1 MPPINNQD
9 QKGPYLAQDLT
20 HGIEQL
26 FRRPFRG
33 VEIRVVTSL
42 LAKSSFSIKAK
53 HDLTCKSGKKLRLDM
68 H

>member
-9 QKGPYLAQDLT
+9 QKGPYLAQDFT

-26 FRRPFRG
+26 FRWPFKG

-42 LAKSSFSIKAK
+42 LAKSSFSIKVE
-53 HDLTCKSGKKLRLDM
+53 HDLTCKSGKD
-68 H
+68 